1 MGVFQA
7 LKLSVKHNGL
17 KTLPCI
23 YKERLT
29 AEPEEKDKSGRRSTC
44 AFDQIRQLFLLGQF
58 PWTFKEHLIYCLF
71 TNYEYQTF
79 ETHSLRDHSL
89 NYLLFIALVIL
100 VSILKVDERHER
112 LRGAAQAGNIDA
124 LYALIREDAY
134 LLDGIDQIPFFDT
147 PLHTAAAAGHTD
159 FSMEVMNLKP
169 SLALK
174 LNHDGFSPIHLALQN
189 GQKETVLNL
198 LGMDKDLVRVKGK
211 EGKTPLHYVVGEA
224 DLSLVLTFLLCCP
237 ECIRDVTN
245 QNETALH
252 IAAQKNLL
260 EALQVPVGWLRSTHD
275 KDGKLWEK
283 EVLNW
288 KNKEGDTV
296 LHIAMVELLLDCGI
310 EKNAMNW
317 RGLTAM
323 DIVQGQSRVDNKR
336 TLEVLRYFGCSNA
349 SSIHTNSTLVELLR
363 SKISFSERSN
373 IVMSRMRKNISN
385 GTRDALL
392 VVLGLILTT
401 TYESAVNPPYDLFQ
415 SDLPQQIIPQD
426 AGGQWVSPNDGIM
439 AALDPLALSFS
450 IFNAVNFLVTLLV
463 TLFILPWV
471 PYAQLLHVPLLLI
484 FIFFVASMGLSL
496 ALMTS
501 VIGIGVFCSL
511 VVITTILGIFIV
523 MNKVRSRKV
532 YTDCIKEVGDR
543 VRLHRHE
550 HDDIKKK

>member
-1 MGVFQA
+1 M
-7 LKLSVKHNGL
+7 
-17 KTLPCI
+17 
-23 YKERLT
+23 
-29 AEPEEKDKSGRRSTC
+29 
-44 AFDQIRQLFLLGQF
+44 
-58 PWTFKEHLIYCLF
+58 
-71 TNYEYQTF
+71 
-79 ETHSLRDHSL
+79 
-89 NYLLFIALVIL
+89 
-100 VSILKVDERHER
+100 DECYER

-134 LLDGIDQIPFFDT
+134 LLDGIDQMPFFDT
-147 PLHTAAAAGHTD
+147 PLHIAAAAGHTD
-159 FSMEVMNLKP
+159 FAMEIMNLKP

-189 GQKETVLNL
+189 GQKETVLDL

-224 DLSLVLTFLLCCP
+224 DLSLVFTFLLCCP

-260 EALQVPVGWLRSTHD
+260 EALQVLVGLLRRTHH
-275 KDGKLWEK
+275 KDGKLWDK

-288 KNKEGDTV
+288 KDKEGDTV

-317 RGLTAM
+317 SGLTAM
-323 DIVQGQSRVDNKR
+323 DILQGQSQVDNKR

-349 SSIHTNSTLVELLR
+349 SSIHTNSTFVKFLR

-373 IVMSRMRKNISN
+373 IVISRMRKNISN
-385 GTRDALL
+385 GTRNALL

-401 TYESAVNPPYDLFQ
+401 TYQSAVNPPYDLFQ
-415 SDLPQQIIPQD
+415 PVIRQEMIPQD

-450 IFNAVNFLVTLLV
+450 IFNAIDFLVTPLVTLL
-463 TLFILPWV
+463 ILPWV
-471 PYAQLLHVPLLLI
+471 PYGQLLHVLLLLV
-484 FIFFVASMGLSL
+484 FILFVASMGLSL
-496 ALMTS
+496 ASTTS
-501 VIGIGVFCSL
+501 VIGIGVFCSF
-511 VVITTILGIFIV
+511 VVITIILGIFIV
-523 MNKVRSRKV
+523 MNKVRSGKV
-532 YTDCIKEVGDR
+532 DTDCIKEVGDR
-543 VRLHRHE
+543 IRLHGHE
-550 HDDIKKK
+550 DDDIKKK